1 MAKLV
6 QTTYGDALF
15 DLAVEESRVDA
26 LFDEAEA
33 VIKAFDDNDE
43 LGKFL
48 NHPKIKKEEKEEVI
62 KNIFGEF
69 VSKDM
74 TGLLVIMV
82 SKDRQAKI
90 VDTLKYFEEKVKEYK
105 KIGVVS
111 DEQKERVESRLR
123 DTTDYV
129 SFEITYNVDESL
141 IGGMVIR
148 IGDRVVDSS
157 IKTKIDE
164 IAKNLKKIQLA

>member
-48 NHPKIKKEEKEEVI
+48 NHPKIKKEEKEERDVPLYC
-62 KNIFGEF
+62 NITVACSICFTLSDTQYKGEG
-69 VSKDM
+69 K
-74 TGLLVIMV
+74 
-82 SKDRQAKI
+82 
-90 VDTLKYFEEKVKEYK
+90 
-105 KIGVVS
+105 
-111 DEQKERVESRLR
+111 
-123 DTTDYV
+123 
-129 SFEITYNVDESL
+129 
-141 IGGMVIR
+141 
-148 IGDRVVDSS
+148 
-157 IKTKIDE
+157 
-164 IAKNLKKIQLA
+164 